1 MTAAIAVL
9 RQAFPPVALR
19 EAHWGDREAIWAWNN
34 APEVRALSR
43 DPRPISALDHA
54 RWFAARLTAGLA
66 TWIVEVDGEPV
77 GVVRLDRLEGSI
89 GRISIALASD
99 VRGQGI
105 GRRAIAAA
113 CAAWA
118 APVLAEIL
126 DTNAASRAAFEASG
140 FQLRDQ
146 HDDVTIYL
154 WTPEAT

>member
-9 RQAFPPVALR
+9 RQPFPPVALR

-54 RWFAARLTAGLA
+54 RWFAARLTAGLP
-66 TWIVEVDGEPV
+66 TWIVEADGEPV
-77 GVVRLDRLEGSI
+77 GVVRLDRLEGAV
-89 GRISIALASD
+89 GRISIALAPAS
-99 VRGQGI
+99 RGQGI

-140 FQLRDQ
+140 FRLRDQ

>member
-1 MTAAIAVL
+1 VTAAIAVL
-9 RQAFPPVALR
+9 RSPVLPVALR

-54 RWFAARLTAGLA
+54 RWFAARLTAGLP
-66 TWIVEVDGEPV
+66 TWIIEADGEPV
-77 GVVRLDRLEGSI
+77 GVVRIERLAPSLGK
-89 GRISIALASD
+89 ISIALAAE

-113 CAAWA
+113 CATWSAR
-118 APVLAEIL
+118 VLAEIL
-126 DTNAASRAAFEASG
+126 PTNTASRAAFEASG

-146 HDDVTIYL
+146 RDDLVTYL
-154 WTPEAT
+154 WTPETP

>member
-1 MTAAIAVL
+1 MTAAIPVL
-9 RQAFPPVALR
+9 RQACPPVALR
-19 EAHWGDREAIWAWNN
+19 EANWGDREAIWAWNN

-54 RWFAARLTAGLA
+54 RWFAARLTAGLP
-66 TWIVEVDGEPV
+66 TWIIEADGEPV
-77 GVVRLDRLEGSI
+77 GVVRIERFERHLGK
-89 GRISIALASD
+89 ISIALAAD

-126 DTNAASRAAFEASG
+126 PTNTASRAAFEASG

-146 HDDVTIYL
+146 RDDVTIYL